1 MRIAIGCGFLCIAL
15 LLAGGAASADQKII
29 QIGGGNRIDNSQG
42 QIEDNVIWL
51 SGILKRSSDDVV
63 NFFAA
68 GKDAVK
74 DVSLYGDT
82 ARDPHLEPITRVFD
96 DRDAARLAF
105 KSNQVPEL
113 SGSMV
118 KEEVT
123 PALERILDGVGEE
136 TDLLLIYN
144 GHGGHNRQDE
154 RLNTLKTWRD
164 GRLDVEEM
172 DRILD
177 RAPPQATVRFIFP
190 QCYSGGFYYLI
201 YDDPH
206 SNRLASQNRCG
217 FFAESPFEESE
228 GCSLDTNKEEYRD
241 YSTYF
246 FAPLNGATRN
256 GEPLPLN
263 PDLDGDGAVS
273 FRESHLYALMVGESK
288 DLSRSTS
295 EMYLEAWEP
304 WYLRWSREENR
315 DSTYWK
321 IAEYIAQSRR
331 LGLDGWKLAAAKRRL
346 QQAID
351 EVVRKQREHQDSID
365 EITEGIRGEVVL
377 TWPEIEHPYTRG
389 FLNLMQTQSAEV
401 AAAIR
406 ELPDYARLVELQD
419 GLSSLN
425 AQELALER
433 DKAQI
438 DKIQRMKRLARLEKQ
453 FSRFAGDEEKGAFQR
468 LLGCENGVF
477 FRR

>member
-1 MRIAIGCGFLCIAL
+1 MRVGPGILCLALFL
-15 LLAGGAASADQKII
+15 GGVASADQKII
-29 QIGGGNRIDNSQG
+29 QIGGGNKIDNSQG

-51 SGILKRSSDDVV
+51 SDILKRSSDDVV

-68 GKDAVK
+68 GGKSVM
-74 DVSLYGDT
+74 DVSLYGDV
-82 ARDPHLEPITRVFD
+82 AKDPLLEPITRVFD
-96 DRDAARLAF
+96 DRDAARLEF
-105 KSNQVPEL
+105 KSNQVPDL

-123 PALERILDGVGEE
+123 PALESILDGLGGD

-144 GHGGHNRQDE
+144 GHGGRNREDV
-154 RLNTLKTWRD
+154 RLNSLKTWRD
-164 GRLDVEEM
+164 GRLNVVEM

-177 RAPPQATVRFIFP
+177 HAPPQATVRFVFP

-206 SNRLASQNRCG
+206 SRRIASQNRCG
-217 FFAESPFEESE
+217 FFAESPYEESE

-256 GEPLPLN
+256 GEPLPVD
-263 PDLDGDGAVS
+263 PDFDGDGAVS

-295 EMYLEAWEP
+295 EMYLEEWEP
-304 WYLRWSREENR
+304 WYVRWSREENR
-315 DSTYWK
+315 LSTYWK
-321 IAEYIAQSRR
+321 IAEHVAKTH
-331 LGLDGWKLAAAKRRL
+331 GLSMDGWALAKAKRQL
-346 QQAID
+346 QQSID
-351 EVVRKQREHQDSID
+351 EVLRKQQEHEDSID
-365 EITEGIRGEVVL
+365 EIAESIRREVVL
-377 TWPEIEHPYTRG
+377 RWPETEHPYTRG
-389 FLNLMQTQSAEV
+389 FLNLMQTRAETV

-406 ELPDYARLVELQD
+406 ELPGYARLVELQD
-419 GLSSLN
+419 DLDRLN
-425 AQELALER
+425 AQELSLER

-453 FSRFAGDEEKGAFQR
+453 FSRFASDEEKSEFDR
-468 LLGCENGVF
+468 LVGCESGVF

>member
-1 MRIAIGCGFLCIAL
+1 MRISVGLLCLTL
-15 LLAGGAASADQKII
+15 LITGSAWAERKII

-51 SGILKRSSDDVV
+51 SEILRRSSDDVV

-68 GKDAVK
+68 GGEAAVK
-74 DVSLYGDT
+74 DVSLYGAK
-82 ARDPHLEPITRVFD
+82 ARDPLLEPITRVFD

-105 KSNQVPEL
+105 KSNRVPDL

-118 KEEVT
+118 EEEVT
-123 PALERILDGVGEE
+123 PALERILDGLGSDS
-136 TDLLLIYN
+136 DLLLIYN
-144 GHGGHNRQDE
+144 GHGGHNREDV

-177 RAPPQATVRFIFP
+177 HAPQDASVRFIFP

-206 SNRLASQNRCG
+206 ASRIASQNRCG

-256 GEPLPLN
+256 GEPLPVN
-263 PDLDGDGAVS
+263 PDLDGNGAVS

-304 WYLRWSREENR
+304 WYLRWSHEENR
-315 DSTYWK
+315 DSVYWK
-321 IAEYIAQSRR
+321 IAEYIARSRQ
-331 LGLDGWKLAAAKRRL
+331 LSLDGWELAKAKRRL
-346 QQAID
+346 QQRID
-351 EVVRKQREHQDSID
+351 EVVRKQQEHEESI
-365 EITEGIRGEVVL
+365 EAIAEGIRSEVVL
-377 TWPEIEHPYTRG
+377 KWPEVEHPYTRAY
-389 FLNLMQTQSAEV
+389 LNLMQSGAASV

-406 ELPDYARLVELQD
+406 ELPDYSRLVELQN
-419 GLSSLN
+419 GLDRLS

-433 DKAQI
+433 DKSQI
-438 DKIQRMKRLARLEKQ
+438 DRIQRMKRLARLERQ
-453 FSRFAGDEEKGAFQR
+453 FSRFAGDEEKGDYER
-468 LLGCENGVF
+468 LVTCEEGVF